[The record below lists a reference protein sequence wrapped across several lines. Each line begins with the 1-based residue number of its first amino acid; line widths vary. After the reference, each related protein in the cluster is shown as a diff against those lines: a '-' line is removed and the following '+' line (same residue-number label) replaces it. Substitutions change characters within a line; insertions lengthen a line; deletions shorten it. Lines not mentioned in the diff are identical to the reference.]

1 MGFDETVKVHYLDA
15 SALVKLVADD
25 ADEEPGRAVL
35 RQYYFGHAQ
44 HYATSY
50 CLAEALSAF
59 KVKWLRKMISQDD
72 YVRDVRDFFRVVVSG
87 LAVDEV
93 PLSVQVQNEAERLM
107 KTYGID
113 FIDSIQVVTVLRGRF
128 AGLVGG
134 SQSLFITAD
143 RTLAAVARQEGTRVW
158 ECTTEATPS

>member
-1 MGFDETVKVHYLDA
+1 MTFEDTVKNHYLDA
-15 SALVKLVADD
+15 SALVKLVAED

-35 RQYYFGHAQ
+35 RQYYRSHALY
-44 HYATSY
+44 YATSY

-59 KVKWLRKMISQDD
+59 KVKWLRGRITQDE
-72 YVRDVRDFFRVVVSG
+72 YVKDVHEFFRVVVSG
-87 LAVDEV
+87 LTVDEV
-93 PLSVQVQNEAERLM
+93 PLSLQVHDEAERLM
-107 KTYGID
+107 KTHSID

-143 RTLAAVARQEGTRVW
+143 RALAAAAREEGARVW
-158 ECTTEATPS
+158 ECTKEATPS